1 MKVKYPISLM
11 LLSQSNR
18 NELYFIPLVDV
29 INLHTIVMW
38 FLVTLRLFKV
48 HSTKNGHAM
57 QRKRLKHFSC
67 YKNVPCLFFY
77 NCPEHLRT
85 FEDNFISTCP
95 ALIAACW
102 FVHVNTTFMVEM
114 VLGRQL
120 LGFTVLYL
128 VLFQFCS
135 TDPGWGSPSFFNKI
149 NTDELGQQLHWDEE
163 WTQF

>member
-1 MKVKYPISLM
+1 MILSHSPAVQSPLHKEWPCNAEKTTETFFM
-11 LLSQSNR
+11 LQER
-18 NELYFIPLVDV
+18 
-29 INLHTIVMW
+29 
-38 FLVTLRLFKV
+38 
-48 HSTKNGHAM
+48 AM
-57 QRKRLKHFSC
+57 SI
-67 YKNVPCLFFY
+67 FY

-135 TDPGWGSPSFFNKI
+135 TDPG
-149 NTDELGQQLHWDEE
+149 
-163 WTQF
+163 